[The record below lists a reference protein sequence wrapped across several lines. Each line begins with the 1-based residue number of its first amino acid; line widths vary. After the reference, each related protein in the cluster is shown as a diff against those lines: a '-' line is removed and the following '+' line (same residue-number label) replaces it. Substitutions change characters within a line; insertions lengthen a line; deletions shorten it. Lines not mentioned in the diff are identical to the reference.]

1 MQHSPYHCDN
11 IPSTEPKSSGWLRR
25 VSVAYFITFPLTT
38 RHPKIIM
45 MINYL
50 TMKIRILLIIM
61 LVCTLSCQPKS
72 EKQLPK
78 INETP
83 LVNSL
88 EIENDINDSIE
99 IDLGEIAD
107 NLQIVSL
114 ETLESV
120 IMGGIY
126 SMVIDENYLVIGTER
141 EYFLFDKKG
150 KFIRRLLKTGR
161 GPDEFISPM
170 FSQVVRK
177 GIVYFSDMRKSKKY
191 LYCLDLANGNLDR
204 IPRPNSG
211 YVQCLI
217 PDTDSTLLV
226 ISEDFAWDPD
236 SHSSATMDYS
246 LIRQDFKGKLLDEI
260 SLGIFKGVFP
270 FLPTRY
276 SMFINDKDTLIS
288 NPRFDTLYRF
298 SNFKIQPIWHNTFRT
313 NYDNQLSKQ
322 KIPNASLV
330 HYSDSSILMEKY
342 ITDINVNRIW
352 NRNNQLLIMDRV
364 NNKVKVI
371 KKLYFKDIA
380 MPIGFSGDIQLSND
394 QFCIVLKAKDV
405 NRMLMNPLF
414 NKSISDIIVLDPPR
428 TTRPVTDFDNPFLL
442 IGKFK

>member
-1 MQHSPYHCDN
+1 M
-11 IPSTEPKSSGWLRR
+11 
-25 VSVAYFITFPLTT
+25 
-38 RHPKIIM
+38 
-45 MINYL
+45 
-50 TMKIRILLIIM
+50 TMKIKILLLFIS
-61 LVCTLSCQPKS
+61 VYTLSCHTKS
-72 EKQLPK
+72 EKQLPVTK
-78 INETP
+78 ETP
-83 LVNSL
+83 LVRSL

-99 IDLGEIAD
+99 IDLGEIAY
-107 NLQIVSL
+107 NLRIVRL

-120 IMGGIY
+120 VMGGIY
-126 SMVIDENYLVIGTER
+126 SMVIDENYMVIGTER

-150 KFIRRLLKTGR
+150 KYIRRLLKTGR
-161 GPDEFISPM
+161 GPEEFITPM
-170 FSQVVRK
+170 FSQVARNGV
-177 GIVYFSDMRKSKKY
+177 VYFSDMPKSKKY
-191 LYCLDLANGNLDR
+191 LYCLDLANGRLDR
-204 IPRPNSG
+204 IMRPNSG

-217 PDTDSTLLV
+217 PDTDTTLLV
-226 ISEDFAWDPD
+226 MSEDFAFDQN
-236 SHSSATMDYS
+236 SHLSATINYS
-246 LIRQDFKGKLLDEI
+246 LIRQDLKGNLLNEI
-260 SLGIFKGVFP
+260 SLGVFKGAFP

-276 SMFINDKDTLIS
+276 QMFINDKDTLIS

-313 NYDNQLSKQ
+313 NYNNQLSKQ

-342 ITDINVNRIW
+342 ITDINVNRIR

-371 KKLYFKDIA
+371 KKLYFKDSTL
-380 MPIGFSGDIQLSND
+380 PLGFSGDIQLNND

-405 NRMLMNPLF
+405 NRMLNNPLI

-428 TTRPVTDFDNPFLL
+428 TSGPITDFDNPFLL